1 MTFNAALFREKALGL
16 LEMDLNRTVPEG
28 GPSGNFGKGDIT
40 SCVDHSLVGYGDR
53 AKPIIVRANSWID
66 QGLASKEYERFG
78 GADQHRSNL
87 HKARALGTWLEGC
100 EFGRDELVNHHW
112 NEARRF
118 METDWRG
125 AALTRQEIIR
135 DGLDDYMAM
144 SVLGGVF
151 EDYKHGKEPFEAGID
166 MYEHWVGKQDISLK
180 KTLKSRELGYILCRH
195 YLNNEFDREE
205 ILQAGRKMLA
215 AKLSQPQPYCDGW
228 LENGQSLRAAMWLM
242 LIYWYP
248 AFHNG
253 EELPSPVDVLLKAY
267 DDMPDV
273 IRPF

>member
-1 MTFNAALFREKALGL
+1 MTFDARHSRKMAPEILGIYL
-16 LEMDLNRTVPEG
+16 DMHPLPNDPI
-28 GPSGNFGKGDIT
+28 GNFGKGGVTVYIEQ
-40 SCVDHSLVGYGDR
+40 SIVGY
-53 AKPIIVRANSWID
+53 ANEAFSLLQRANQRID
-66 QGLASKEYERFG
+66 QGLASNERFG
-78 GADQHRSNL
+78 GVDQHRFNL
-87 HKARALGTWLEGC
+87 HKARALGTWLEGS

-118 METDWRG
+118 MEADWRG

-151 EDYKHGKEPFEAGID
+151 EDYKHGKESFEAGID
-166 MYEHWVGKQDISLK
+166 MYEHWISNPKVSLK
-180 KTLKSRELGYILCRH
+180 KTLQPRELGYALCRH
-195 YLNNEFDREE
+195 YLNNEFDRDE
-205 ILQAGRKMLA
+205 ILQAGRAMLA

-253 EELPSPVDVLLKAY
+253 EELPAPVDVLLKAY
-267 DDMPDV
+267 DDMPGV
-273 IRPF
+273 TRPF

>member
-1 MTFNAALFREKALGL
+1 MSFDSQITKKLA
-16 LEMDLNRTVPEG
+16 PENLQIYLTKIPKSD
-28 GPSGNFGKGDIT
+28 GPAGNYGVTDVGQFIYQ
-40 SCVDHSLVGYGDR
+40 SIVGY
-53 AKPIIVRANSWID
+53 ANEAFPLLARANCWID

-78 GADQHRSNL
+78 GVDQHRSNL
-87 HKARALGTWLEGC
+87 HKARALGTWLEGS
-100 EFGRDELVNHHW
+100 EFGHDELVNHHW

-118 METDWRG
+118 MEADWRG

-144 SVLGGVF
+144 AVLGGIF

-166 MYEHWVGKQDISLK
+166 MYEHWIGKADISLK
-180 KTLKSRELGYILCRH
+180 KALKPRELGYALCRH
-195 YLNNEFDREE
+195 YLNNEFDRDE
-205 ILQAGRKMLA
+205 ILQAGRAMLA
-215 AKLSQPQPYCDGW
+215 ARLSQPQPYCDGW

-273 IRPF
+273 PRPF